1 MPPTQRTSASSV
13 RRQAPI
19 AVALLIFVSFLA
31 WTKHVGSSSAVQLNH
46 ATGHSK
52 STKQEAASLTD
63 KQLASSSADT
73 DGGIVSSEVDDST
86 ESVAAGTP
94 LKPRIGWVG
103 HSLTDRPPSG
113 LRLKDAVR
121 VATSN
126 FGNLV
131 WAYAAWQL
139 LDHAAVEVVEVVRP
153 GVKVEVDA
161 LLMPTANLLFDAT
174 PYIKSPMQ
182 RHTQML
188 YGLAHSV
195 AAPTL
200 LVGIG
205 SQVEFDQVLGVGVAG
220 NKTKAVSAD
229 FAAAADVVLHQQQV
243 QLLRQVQKSGG
254 IITTRGKFTEAI
266 ITANGL
272 NPPLPIGCP
281 SFMLNH
287 NPRLGEVL
295 QKKWDAVLAAR
306 STKLRLAITMPATP
320 RTKGLPLHADLL
332 AKRIFKLFPNS
343 VAVLQTEEDAYT
355 LQRLNAKHGVCLGAE
370 RVLFYYDA
378 QSWIDGLK
386 DFDFVFGFRIH
397 GTMAAL
403 AAEVPG
409 IVVSKDYRIK
419 ELAEAMALPSVDL
432 LAAKLDDDSFDLFE
446 FMDTLTSYEAAGFDQ
461 RRREAAAVYVREFE
475 RLKVPLNPGV
485 AAIAGS

>member
-1 MPPTQRTSASSV
+1 MCRT
-13 RRQAPI
+13 RFFTI
-19 AVALLIFVSFLA
+19 ILLIFVTVLA
-31 WTKHVGSSSAVQLNH
+31 WTHLSGSTSSQHIKH
-46 ATGHSK
+46 GHSK
-52 STKQEAASLTD
+52 AAKQEASVTGLTTQLDRSSEDTAASIRSSGD
-63 KQLASSSADT
+63 NDSSS
-73 DGGIVSSEVDDST
+73 SSTAVTS
-86 ESVAAGTP
+86 
-94 LKPRIGWVG
+94 LKPRIGWVDRVFG
-103 HSLTDRPPSG
+103 ERPPSG
-113 LRLKDAVR
+113 LRLEDAVR
-121 VATSN
+121 VASDN

-139 LDHAAVEVVEVVRP
+139 LDHSAVEVVEVVRP

-174 PYIKSPMQ
+174 PYIKSSMAG
-182 RHTQML
+182 HTQRL
-188 YGLAHSV
+188 FAFSHSV
-195 AAPTL
+195 TAPTL
-200 LVGIG
+200 LIGIG
-205 SQVEFDQVLGVGVAG
+205 SQVNFDQALGEEIAA
-220 NKTKAVSAD
+220 NKTKAASAD

-320 RTKGLPLHADLL
+320 RTKGLPLDADLL

-355 LQRLNAKHGVCLGAE
+355 LRRLNAKHGVCLGAE